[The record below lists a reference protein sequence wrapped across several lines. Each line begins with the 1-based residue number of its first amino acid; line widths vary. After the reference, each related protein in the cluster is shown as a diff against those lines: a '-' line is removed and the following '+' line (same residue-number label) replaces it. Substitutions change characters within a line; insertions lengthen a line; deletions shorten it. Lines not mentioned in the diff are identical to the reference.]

1 MKKVLWFAVV
11 VLIFCSIA
19 LAQEAAPAQPQP
31 TAQQP
36 APSQTQAPAKDASSA
51 EKPPAA
57 ADKATE
63 ESLVI
68 PKGAKIFV
76 ASMPNGF
83 DEFMKTAIQ
92 SKKVPVTVV
101 STREEAEFELTGH
114 SESQKASAAKIII
127 MGSWHSRES
136 ASIRVTNLKSGVV
149 AFAYSYNTDNSARGK
164 KTSSEAC
171 AKHLK
176 EKIESGK

>member
-1 MKKVLWFAVV
+1 MKRTIWFAVLIV
-11 VLIFCSIA
+11 VFCTLT
-19 LAQEAAPAQPQP
+19 LAQ
-31 TAQQP
+31 QQ
-36 APSQTQAPAKDASSA
+36 APSPSQ
-51 EKPPAA
+51 PPAGA
-57 ADKATE
+57 AAGTATDSKSTE

-68 PKGAKIFV
+68 PKGAKVFI
-76 ASMPNGF
+76 APMPDNF
-83 DEFMKTAIQ
+83 HEFIKAAIE
-92 SKKVPVTVV
+92 KKQVPVTVV
-101 STREEAEFELTGH
+101 ENREQAEFEITGF
-114 SESQKASAAKIII
+114 SESQKASAAKKII

-136 ASIRVTNLKSGVV
+136 ASIKVANIKSGVI